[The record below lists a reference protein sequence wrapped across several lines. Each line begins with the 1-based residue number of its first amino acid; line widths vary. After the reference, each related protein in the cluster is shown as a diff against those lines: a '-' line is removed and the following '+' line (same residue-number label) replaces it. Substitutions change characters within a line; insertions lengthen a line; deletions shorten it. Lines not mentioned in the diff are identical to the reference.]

1 MGKGN
6 GDKTAASIRVRK
18 ETLIRLRLLRPYAQL
33 EGWNQSD
40 EKIIN
45 KIIDFFVETK
55 GIKEKGLT
63 NGKTKHI

>member
-1 MGKGN
+1 M
-6 GDKTAASIRVRK
+6 RR